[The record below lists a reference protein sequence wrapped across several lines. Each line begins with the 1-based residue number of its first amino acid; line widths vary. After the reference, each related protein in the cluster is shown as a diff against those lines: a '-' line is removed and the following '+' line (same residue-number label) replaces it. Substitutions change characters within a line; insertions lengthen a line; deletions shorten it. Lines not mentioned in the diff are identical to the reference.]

1 MYDNLENDIADLVKT
16 DKRKIGSSIILAL
29 LTIFCIA
36 AFVFLIAKSMQ
47 VKNKTAPINLENN
60 VDDVGDKNF
69 ENKVEI
75 DGLDTNFYDLIDDGS
90 NKSASDDEKITIN
103 EDNYNGDEDLESKIN
118 ELFEIGV
125 ANNENFKQE
134 VEISDNIK
142 NVYVNENSDNE
153 RDKNVIVNNKKG
165 IKVQVG
171 ALKTNDFAIEYKNN
185 LVSKYNNLFKDLEF
199 FIKKVDL
206 MEKGIFYRVQFG
218 VFKDKKEAK
227 QFCEKYIKI
236 SNNKLSSCIVVDD

>member
-1 MYDNLENDIADLVKT
+1 MYDNFENDIIESVRPKT
-16 DKRKIGSSIILAL
+16 NNNIILVL
-29 LTIFCIA
+29 LTVFCIVV
-36 AFVFLIAKSMQ
+36 FVFLIAKSIQ
-47 VKNKTAPINLENN
+47 VKNKTAPVNLVSK
-60 VDDVGDKNF
+60 VDDITDKDFKND
-69 ENKVEI
+69 I
-75 DGLDTNFYDLIDDGS
+75 DIKGLNTDFYDLIDNNSDK
-90 NKSASDDEKITIN
+90 NKPEAEKIIIN
-103 EDNYNGDEDLESKIN
+103 DDNYNGDEDLETKIS
-118 ELFEIGV
+118 ELFEINVESG
-125 ANNENFKQE
+125 NNKQE
-134 VEISDNIK
+134 IEISDNIK
-142 NVYVNENSDNE
+142 NVYVNEKNEDN
-153 RDKNVIVNNKKG
+153 NVKADVITKNKKG

-218 VFKDKKEAK
+218 VFRDKKEAK